1 MGLELLLKH
10 KGKLLVGILIGAL
23 FLLYAIKDINWE
35 LTKTDFS
42 KLSVIDALEIAFAI
56 FLFFVVK
63 CIRWK
68 IILKPVRD
76 IPTLKLF
83 SPMMAGVFLNV
94 VLSIFVGEIARSFLV
109 GHRFKVSKSAIFA
122 SVLVERIVD
131 VAILLFLLAM
141 VLAFSQ
147 FDIPNVNI
155 GLYFTLTALVAI
167 ILVSLVIWKEPTIE
181 WLYNKQ
187 QHLKDRWIMRIES
200 GIEGLR
206 SITNPKLLFV
216 IVLISIVQ
224 WLIMA
229 WANYKSITAIGIQV
243 PFSAGILIMVV
254 IAFALIMPQSPG
266 HIGVIEFGYVFSLS
280 AYGVHASDALAAAII
295 YHVIYLLTMGITS
308 IPALRLLSEKNHA

>member
-229 WANYKSITAIGIQV
+229 WANYKSITAIGIEV

>member
-1 MGLELLLKH
+1 MGIELLWKH
-10 KGKLLVGILIGAL
+10 KGKLFLGMLIGAL
-23 FLLYAIKDINWE
+23 FLIYAIKDINWE
-35 LTKTDFS
+35 STKTDFS
-42 KLSVIDALEIAFAI
+42 KLNLFDALEIAAAI

-63 CIRWK
+63 AIRWK
-68 IILKPVRD
+68 LILKPVRD

-94 VLSIFVGEIARSFLV
+94 ILSIFVGEIARSFLV
-109 GHRFKVSKSAIFA
+109 GQRFKVSKTAIFA

-131 VAILLFLLAM
+131 VSILLFLLAM
-141 VLAFSQ
+141 ILAFSP

-155 GLYFTLTALVAI
+155 GLYFTMTALIAI
-167 ILVSLVIWKEPTIE
+167 LLVSLVIWKEPTIE

-187 QHLKDRWIMRIES
+187 QHLKETWIMRIEK

-206 SITNPKLLFV
+206 SITNPKLLFF
-216 IVLISIVQ
+216 IVLISIFQ
-224 WLIMA
+224 WLVMA

-295 YHVIYLLTMGITS
+295 YHVIYLITMALIS